1 LQVIASLQKLVVK
14 CLPAAWRSRMH
25 TATALSPAGVQE
37 LSSGLVAE
45 KTALF
50 GFTAAMEQEFME
62 LGTLLRKITSLARE
76 VRSKSDE
83 ITDAATGRTED
94 AAIQFAFQ
102 LLKKAEDLVRASRE
116 QYLMVSVVFEK
127 MHVEVMRIARERNAL
142 VRTLSPLAM
151 TNSQF
156 RIQACAFDE
165 TTRATFFALADSI
178 GAIVRDVQN
187 AVGQRFEELER
198 TGEATGTAVTN
209 LTNFAAEQ
217 KAETERMLAETRI
230 NLSTLHE
237 AMQSSEVVAQSIAQ
251 AGLKISAG
259 VSKAIVALQCQ
270 DMARQKFQHIGLA
283 IDEMVGHLAT
293 GASNGFAGPAE
304 ADCRHFLADAGR
316 VQLMQLRAVFDQ
328 LDEAGGQL
336 SVGLAEVD
344 SDAQALADH
353 ALRSGG
359 ATLDGKIIG
368 QAIHS
373 IHAVLL
379 VIENAAVSMRSVV
392 DLVEKL
398 KSAFNDCTSQILG
411 LALKLRMVALNA
423 QIFAAH
429 VDTGASLEVVASNTR
444 TVADEAMMQLDE
456 ISSRITNVVDSV
468 VDLEQRLNDY
478 RELALIEQGLLSN
491 ESAESERKLCALE
504 QSLQRALDTIALLER
519 ELSATVRRT
528 AESIRFPD
536 ALSKVSAHAIAIFE
550 QIALQYSASGSG
562 AEAGSHHKVR
572 ELNRNYTMAH
582 ERVVHD
588 AVAGISTA
596 VDNDPATEPG
606 ALLERND
613 DMLLPECKDEEPTP
627 NGATDDEALADNVEL
642 F

>member
-1 LQVIASLQKLVVK
+1 M
-14 CLPAAWRSRMH
+14 P
-25 TATALSPAGVQE
+25 TATALSPARVRE
-37 LSSGLVAE
+37 LSSGLVTE
-45 KTALF
+45 KAALF

-62 LGTLLRKITSLARE
+62 LGTLLRKITSLARD
-76 VRSKSDE
+76 VRSQSDE

-102 LLKKAEDLVRASRE
+102 LLKKAEDLVHASRE
-116 QYLMVSVVFEK
+116 QYHMVSVVFEK
-127 MHVEVMRIARERNAL
+127 MHVEVMQIARERNTL
-142 VRTLSPLAM
+142 VRTLSPLEM

-178 GAIVRDVQN
+178 GTIVRDVQN
-187 AVGQRFEELER
+187 AVGRRFEELER
-198 TGEATGTAVTN
+198 TGEAAGTAVTK
-209 LTNFAAEQ
+209 LTNFATEQ

-230 NLSTLHE
+230 NLSTLN
-237 AMQSSEVVAQSIAQ
+237 AALQSSEVVAQSIAE

-259 VSKAIVALQCQ
+259 VSKAVVALQCQ

-293 GASNGFAGPAE
+293 GAADGFTGPAE

-316 VQLMQLRAVFDQ
+316 VQLMQLRAVFEQ
-328 LDEAGGQL
+328 LDEAGRQV
-336 SVGLAEVD
+336 SVGLAEID
-344 SDAQALADH
+344 SEAKALADH

-379 VIENAAVSMRSVV
+379 VIENASVSIRSVV

-398 KSAFNDCTSQILG
+398 KSTFNDCTSQILG

-444 TVADEAMMQLDE
+444 TVADEAMLQLDE
-456 ISSRITNVVDSV
+456 ISSRITDMVDSV
-468 VDLEQRLNDY
+468 VDLEQRLSDY
-478 RELALIEQGLLSN
+478 RELALIEQSLLSG
-491 ESAESERKLCALE
+491 ESAESEKKLCALE
-504 QSLQRALDTIALLER
+504 QSLRSALGAIALLER
-519 ELSATVRRT
+519 ELSATIRRT

-536 ALSKVSAHAIAIFE
+536 AVSKASAHAIALFE
-550 QIALQYSASGSG
+550 QMALEYPPSGSG
-562 AEAGSHHKVR
+562 TEAGSHHKVQ

-582 ERVVHD
+582 ERVVHE
-588 AVAGISTA
+588 AVAGTSTA
-596 VDNDPATEPG
+596 VENDPAKDPG
-606 ALLERND
+606 APSERND
-613 DMLLPECKDEEPTP
+613 DMLVAEFEDGDPTP
-627 NGATDDEALADNVEL
+627 NGATDDEELADNVEL